1 MINEAAVSVHGNLTA
16 APELRTTGT
25 GKQVAGF
32 TIASTPRAYN
42 RQSKQWEDGQTV
54 FLRCT
59 AWEGLAEHIA
69 ASLDKG
75 SAVLATG
82 RLSQRSYTTK
92 DGTERTVIEMT
103 VDDLGPSLLRSTV
116 QVIRAHSD
124 PGFQGAGNGCG
135 FGSDDGQ
142 PQF

>member
-25 GKQVAGF
+25 GKRVAGF

-69 ASLDKG
+69 ASLVKG

-82 RLSQRSYTTK
+82 RLSQRSYTAK

-103 VDDLGPSLLRSTV
+103 VDDLGPSLLRFAV
-116 QVIRAHSD
+116 QVTRAHSD
-124 PGFQGAGNGCG
+124 PGFQGAGDGCG

-142 PQF
+142 PEF

>member
-25 GKQVAGF
+25 GKRVAGF

-69 ASLDKG
+69 ASLVKG

-82 RLSQRSYTTK
+82 RLSQRSYTAK

-124 PGFQGAGNGCG
+124 PGFQGADNGCG

-142 PQF
+142 PEF